1 MAASW
6 GDKLADLPEDRATV
20 AREVPF
26 RGAKTRVH
34 VDRLVL
40 PGADGPEEVAREY
53 LVHPGAAAAL
63 ALDEAGR
70 VLLVHQYR
78 HAVGER
84 LWELPAGVRD
94 EEGEAP
100 VRTAARELEEEA
112 GHRAER
118 WFELADF
125 YPSPGF
131 STERIQVFLGRG
143 VSPVPAA
150 EQTFQRVHEEAD
162 LRPEWVPL
170 EEAVRAVAEGRVR
183 NGASVVGLLAA
194 AAAERDGFASLRPA
208 L

>member
-1 MAASW
+1 MGAHH
-6 GDKLADLPEDRATV
+6 GGKPADVPDRRDPL

-34 VDRLVL
+34 VDRLAL
-40 PGADGPEEVAREY
+40 PGADGPEEVSREY

-70 VLLVHQYR
+70 VLMVHQYR

-100 VRTAARELEEEA
+100 VRTAMRELEEEA

-131 STERIQVFLGRG
+131 SSERIQVFLGRG
-143 VSPVPAA
+143 VSPVPEA
-150 EQTFQRVHEEAD
+150 EQTFVRLHEEAD
-162 LRPEWVPL
+162 LHPEWVPL
-170 EEAVRAVAEGRVR
+170 EEAVRAVSEARVR
-183 NGASVVGLLAA
+183 NGATVVGVLAA

-208 L
+208 E

>member
-1 MAASW
+1 MGAFW
-6 GDKLADLPEDRATV
+6 GDKLADVPERRDPV

-26 RGAKTRVH
+26 RGVKTQVH

-40 PGADGPEEVAREY
+40 PGADGPEEVSREY
-53 LVHPGAAAAL
+53 LVHPGAAVAL

-70 VLLVHQYR
+70 VLMVHQYR

-100 VRTAARELEEEA
+100 VRTAMRELEEEA

-125 YPSPGF
+125 FPSPGF
-131 STERIQVFLGRG
+131 SSERIQVFLGRG
-143 VSPVPAA
+143 VSPVPED
-150 EQTFQRVHEEAD
+150 EQTFVRLHEEAD
-162 LRPEWVPL
+162 LRPEWVRL
-170 EEAVRAVAEGRVR
+170 DEAVRAVAEGRVR
-183 NGASVVGLLAA
+183 NGATVVGVLAA

-208 L
+208 E